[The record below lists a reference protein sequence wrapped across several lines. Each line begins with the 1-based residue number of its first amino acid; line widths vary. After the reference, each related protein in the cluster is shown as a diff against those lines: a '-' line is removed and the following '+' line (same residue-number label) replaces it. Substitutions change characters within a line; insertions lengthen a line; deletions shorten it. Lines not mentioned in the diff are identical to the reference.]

1 MRIPVLEAR
10 VHKPKVKSEHLEQ
23 AEFVSWMRKTYP
35 EHRIFAIANGGLRSK
50 SVAMSLKVEGVV
62 KGVPDLMVPSLK
74 LFIEM
79 KRTNNSVVSE
89 EQHDWIKYL
98 NSVGYIAKVCYGK
111 DDAVDLVKKLLT

>member
-1 MRIPVLEAR
+1 MYIPVLEGK

-35 EHRIFAIANGGLRSK
+35 EHRVFAIPNGGARAK

-89 EQHDWIKYL
+89 EQQDWIKYL
-98 NSVGYIAKVCYGK
+98 NSVGYTAKICYGK
-111 DDAVDLVKKLLT
+111 DEAIDLVKKLLT